1 MAHVCTY
8 VHTIINIPQRE
19 REFTFVMSSFAAEP
33 RVVGLAPPKTDQT
46 TAVSGQGGVGGW
58 SRSVEGTWNW
68 EVEW

>member
-1 MAHVCTY
+1 M
-8 VHTIINIPQRE
+8 
-19 REFTFVMSSFAAEP
+19 MSSFAAEP